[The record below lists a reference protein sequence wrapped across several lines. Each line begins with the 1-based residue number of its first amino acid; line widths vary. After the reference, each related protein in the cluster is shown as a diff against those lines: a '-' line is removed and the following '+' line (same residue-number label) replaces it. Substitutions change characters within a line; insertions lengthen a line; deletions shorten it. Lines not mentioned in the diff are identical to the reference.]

1 MSKIDPRVL
10 LRLPI
15 DFKKGIKL
23 YPPSVQEAIE
33 EPCFGQ
39 YVAILTQ
46 KDGDIMDNL
55 IEANK
60 NVLNS
65 ISSFPTAFQYLM
77 LNCQKSKEYAALAK
91 KAFEF
96 FIHDEVN
103 FFFEQ
108 GLIVVG
114 QLEQI
119 VQDLESINDL
129 VFLSSGDFFQF
140 QNAIRECVGA
150 EQVAEEELPN
160 LNENPQIAAIKAKA
174 RLRDRVKRKQ
184 SQKNGISLST
194 TLLAICCMGIG
205 LTPLNIGE
213 VGYGA
218 ITPLMSMMQSKEK
231 YETDIRSLL
240 AGTDPKKIK
249 PTYWIND

>member
-1 MSKIDPRVL
+1 M
-10 LRLPI
+10 
-15 DFKKGIKL
+15 
-23 YPPSVQEAIE
+23 
-33 EPCFGQ
+33 
-39 YVAILTQ
+39 
-46 KDGDIMDNL
+46 
-55 IEANK
+55 
-60 NVLNS
+60 
-65 ISSFPTAFQYLM
+65 
-77 LNCQKSKEYAALAK
+77 
-91 KAFEF
+91 
-96 FIHDEVN
+96 
-103 FFFEQ
+103 
-108 GLIVVG
+108 
-114 QLEQI
+114 
-119 VQDLESINDL
+119 
-129 VFLSSGDFFQF
+129 
-140 QNAIRECVGA
+140 
-150 EQVAEEELPN
+150 
-160 LNENPQIAAIKAKA
+160 NENPQIAAIKAKA